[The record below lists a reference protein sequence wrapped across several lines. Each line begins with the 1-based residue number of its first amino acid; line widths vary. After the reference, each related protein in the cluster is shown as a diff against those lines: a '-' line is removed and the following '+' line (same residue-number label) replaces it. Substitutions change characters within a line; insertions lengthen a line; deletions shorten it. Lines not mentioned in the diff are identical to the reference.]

1 MTRINMREVQSCSE
15 KLIFYNNDII
25 ISQIIIVAFRH
36 LRLEEKDC
44 FCLKN
49 YKVLITACMQFKF

>member
-25 ISQIIIVAFRH
+25 IIKIIIVVFRH
-36 LRLEEKDC
+36 LRLEEKD
-44 FCLKN
+44 
-49 YKVLITACMQFKF
+49 